1 MLGTCRC
8 SYPLKPRLG
17 FVEWILDIEKF
28 TDDVYAMA
36 EKLTSGQS
44 PEAKSKIN
52 FVRERLIE
60 LYKKNLVKI
69 NHSVLEI
76 ICASNLIS
84 HGYTVDIEKQL
95 SNILVCDVFATKG
108 DGTFIMEIETGFT
121 PPDHALDT
129 IDYYVARIASKIARY
144 SKHCSKFALATPVVG
159 ILPIPKLFLMPP
171 SNRKMEDVKRIKAL
185 VDRFY
190 KNPPIEMDDIL
201 NARLHSIYLIN
212 IDKGFAKQL
221 DPYTYLDLT
230 EKLQDASGLD
240 L

>member
-1 MLGTCRC
+1 MDL
-8 SYPLKPRLG
+8 
-17 FVEWILDIEKF
+17 EKF
-28 TDDVYAMA
+28 TDDVYTIA
-36 EKLTSGQS
+36 EKLTNGHT
-44 PEAKSKIN
+44 PEIKSKIN

-69 NHSVLEI
+69 NHSVLEM

-129 IDYYVARIASKIARY
+129 IDYYVARISSKIARY

-159 ILPIPKLFLMPP
+159 ILPIPKLFLKPP
-171 SNRKMEDVKRIKAL
+171 SDRKIEEVQRIKNL

-190 KNPPIEMDDIL
+190 KNPPIEIDDIL
-201 NARLHSIYLIN
+201 NARLHSVYLIN

-230 EKLQDASGLD
+230 EKLQDASELD

>member
-1 MLGTCRC
+1 MYT
-8 SYPLKPRLG
+8 
-17 FVEWILDIEKF
+17 V
-28 TDDVYAMA
+28 A
-36 EKLTSGQS
+36 EKLTSGHT
-44 PEAKSKIN
+44 PEIKSRIN

-69 NHSVLEI
+69 NHSVLEM

-129 IDYYVARIASKIARY
+129 IDYYVARISSKIARY

-159 ILPIPKLFLMPP
+159 ILPIPKLFLKPP
-171 SNRKMEDVKRIKAL
+171 SDRKIEEVQRIKDL

-190 KNPPIEMDDIL
+190 KNPPIEIDDIL
-201 NARLHSIYLIN
+201 NARLHSVYLIN

-230 EKLQDASGLD
+230 EKLQDASELD

>member
-1 MLGTCRC
+1 M
-8 SYPLKPRLG
+8 
-17 FVEWILDIEKF
+17 DIEKF
-28 TDDVYAMA
+28 TEDVYTVA
-36 EKLTSGQS
+36 EKLTLDKS
-44 PEAKSKIN
+44 PDLKSKIN

-69 NHSVLEI
+69 NHSVLEM

-84 HGYTVDIEKQL
+84 QGYTVDIEKHL
-95 SNILVCDVFATKG
+95 SDILVCDVFATKG

-144 SKHCSKFALATPVVG
+144 SQYCSKFALATPVVG
-159 ILPIPKLFLMPP
+159 ILPIPKIFLKPP
-171 SNRKMEDVKRIKAL
+171 SKRTKSEIEVIKKL

-190 KNPPIEMDDIL
+190 KNPPIALEDIL
-201 NARLHSIYLIN
+201 NARLHSVYLIN
-212 IDKGFAKQL
+212 IDKCFAKQM
-221 DPYTYLDLT
+221 DPYSYMELI
-230 EKLQDASGLD
+230 EKLQETSELD

>member
-1 MLGTCRC
+1 MDL
-8 SYPLKPRLG
+8 
-17 FVEWILDIEKF
+17 EKF
-28 TDDVYAMA
+28 TDDVYTVA
-36 EKLTSGQS
+36 EKLTNGHT
-44 PEAKSKIN
+44 PEIKSKVN

-69 NHSVLEI
+69 NHSVLEM

-129 IDYYVARIASKIARY
+129 IDYYVARISSKIARY

-159 ILPIPKLFLMPP
+159 ILPIPKLFLKPP
-171 SNRKMEDVKRIKAL
+171 SDRKMEEVQRIKNL

-190 KNPPIEMDDIL
+190 KNPPIEIDDIL
-201 NARLHSIYLIN
+201 NARLHSVYLIN

-230 EKLQDASGLD
+230 EKLQDASELD

>member
-1 MLGTCRC
+1 MDL
-8 SYPLKPRLG
+8 
-17 FVEWILDIEKF
+17 EKF
-28 TDDVYAMA
+28 TDDVYTIA
-36 EKLTSGQS
+36 EKLTSGHT
-44 PEAKSKIN
+44 PEIKSKIN

-69 NHSVLEI
+69 NHSVLEM
-76 ICASNLIS
+76 ICAANLIS

-129 IDYYVARIASKIARY
+129 IDYYVARISSKIARY

-159 ILPIPKLFLMPP
+159 ILPIPKLFLKPP
-171 SNRKMEDVKRIKAL
+171 SDRKIEEVQRIKNL

-190 KNPPIEMDDIL
+190 KNPPIEIEDIL
-201 NARLHSIYLIN
+201 NARLHSVYLIN

-230 EKLQDASGLD
+230 EKLQDASELD

>member
-1 MLGTCRC
+1 MYT
-8 SYPLKPRLG
+8 
-17 FVEWILDIEKF
+17 I
-28 TDDVYAMA
+28 A
-36 EKLTSGQS
+36 EKLTNGHA
-44 PEAKSKIN
+44 PEIKSRIN

-69 NHSVLEI
+69 NHSVLEM

-129 IDYYVARIASKIARY
+129 IDYYVARISSKIARY

-159 ILPIPKLFLMPP
+159 ILPIPKLFLKPP
-171 SNRKMEDVKRIKAL
+171 SDRKPEEVQRIKDL

-190 KNPPIEMDDIL
+190 KNPPIEIDDIL
-201 NARLHSIYLIN
+201 NARLHSVYLIN

-230 EKLQDASGLD
+230 EKLQDASELD

>member
-1 MLGTCRC
+1 MD
-8 SYPLKPRLG
+8 
-17 FVEWILDIEKF
+17 VEKF
-28 TDDVYAMA
+28 TDDVYAIAQRLSEGKSA
-36 EKLTSGQS
+36 EVK
-44 PEAKSKIN
+44 ARIN
-52 FVRERLIE
+52 YVREKLIE
-60 LYKKNLVKI
+60 LYQKNLVKI

-84 HGYTVDIEKQL
+84 QGYSIDIEKPL
-95 SNILVCDVFATKG
+95 SDSLVCDVFATKG

-144 SKHCSKFALATPVVG
+144 SKYCSKFGLATPVVG
-159 ILPIPKLFLMPP
+159 ILPVPKLFLKSPGE
-171 SNRKMEDVKRIKAL
+171 RTEDEIKKIKTL
-185 VDRFY
+185 CDRFY
-190 KNPPIEMDDIL
+190 KNPPIDYDDIL

-221 DPYTYLDLT
+221 DPCSYLELT
-230 EKLQDASGLD
+230 EKLQEKSELD